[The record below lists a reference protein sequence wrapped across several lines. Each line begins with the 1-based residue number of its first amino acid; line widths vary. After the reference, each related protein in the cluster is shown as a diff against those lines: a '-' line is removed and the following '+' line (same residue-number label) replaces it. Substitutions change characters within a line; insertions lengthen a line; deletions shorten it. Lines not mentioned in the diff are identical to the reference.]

1 MFYKADEPHGLPYNP
16 FKAIVAPRPIGWISS
31 LDDQGTPNLAPYSFF
46 NGVCDVPPILMFSSG
61 GMKDSASNIEQTK
74 EFTFNYVSRSMK
86 NQMNISSAQLAPGIN
101 EFDEA
106 GLDMLPGETVA
117 CPRVA
122 GVAAALECKLLEIVN
137 PTTLDG
143 SKAPYFL
150 ILGQVTGVHIDDEMI
165 TQEGRFDT
173 MKADPILRSGY
184 HDYVCLDELF
194 ELVRPQ

>member
-31 LDDQGTPNLAPYSFF
+31 LDSEGLPNLAPYSFF
-46 NGVCDVPPILMFSSG
+46 NGVCDTPPILMFSSG
-61 GMKDSASNIEQTK
+61 GLKDSAKNISQTG

-86 NQMNISSAQLAPGIN
+86 EEMNITSAMLPPGVN
-101 EFDEA
+101 EFEKA
-106 GLDMLPGETVA
+106 GLEMAAGETVA
-117 CPRVA
+117 CPRVSGA
-122 GVAAALECKLLEIVN
+122 AAALECKLLEIIN
-137 PTTLDG
+137 PTLLDG
-143 SKAPYFL
+143 TKAPYFL
-150 ILGQVTGVHIDDEMI
+150 ILGQVVGVHIDDAMI
-165 TQEGRFDT
+165 TPEGRFDT